1 MEIRKLPRAQTVPA
15 LLWLF
20 VCAHDIDGSDNSR
33 CDQSLQKVLNRSGA
47 SAVQSVVFC
56 SSEPGRW
63 NESGANPKSCETR
76 VITRVLA
83 HLRALPR
90 SPPSKIEQV
99 HDLEELKL
107 RCSKNQVVIV
117 ET

>member
-1 MEIRKLPRAQTVPA
+1 MSQRNVGTKTLLRRCVFLGVGNTVLQRETLLYSAGKLIRQKL
-15 LLWLF
+15 
-20 VCAHDIDGSDNSR
+20 
-33 CDQSLQKVLNRSGA
+33 LNRSGA

-83 HLRALPR
+83 HACAAP
-90 SPPSKIEQV
+90 IAAQQ
-99 HDLEELKL
+99 D
-107 RCSKNQVVIV
+107 
-117 ET
+117 